1 MQAHL
6 VGIIVGSTIAGT
18 ILCVAL
24 FFVLKCLRRRRR
36 EAIDEETSTIS
47 SQSTQD
53 TQSSL
58 TSAEQQAADYSAIYR
73 RVVPCF
79 AEGEYTGPS
88 AREGKFVYGGSL
100 LDNVQQPSAED
111 LARAG
116 YEPVAAPGKLKV
128 AARDPLKPQTL
139 LLRSIAIHLFPHS
152 PVARTVDRY
161 WNVRALFRVR
171 HTIQGLKDS
180 ARKATIGQFDIALG
194 RQSKQRNRDKTGFH
208 RKLPCQ
214 EYGLGIA
221 RDPSASHAPYAR
233 EKLGGEMNVKER

>member
-116 YEPVAAPGKLKV
+116 YEPVAAPGEGERPVYRLTLSTEIAQPGDRQTQSSSEGSSETSDPAPAFNSHSSV
-128 AARDPLKPQTL
+128 PAQPSRSHSRPILERARPLSCTAYHPGTQRFRPESDDRTIRHRSWTPVEAAQ
-139 LLRSIAIHLFPHS
+139 SGQ
-152 PVARTVDRY
+152 DR
-161 WNVRALFRVR
+161 
-171 HTIQGLKDS
+171 IS
-180 ARKATIGQFDIALG
+180 
-194 RQSKQRNRDKTGFH
+194 
-208 RKLPCQ
+208 
-214 EYGLGIA
+214 
-221 RDPSASHAPYAR
+221 
-233 EKLGGEMNVKER
+233 